1 MDSLSVYFPWEE
13 DTRLSSK
20 VKVYSKTPVKK
31 KLVSQSVEKSDILA
45 SWNFSF
51 YFYQHIK
58 FVYEK
63 VAQDNIKIFAFEVKG

>member
-1 MDSLSVYFPWEE
+1 MHFLWEE
-13 DTRLSSK
+13 DIRLSNK

-31 KLVSQSVEKSDILA
+31 KLVSQSIEKSYILA

-51 YFYQHIK
+51 YFYPHIK

-63 VAQDNIKIFAFEVKG
+63 GTQENIKLFPFEVEG

>member
-1 MDSLSVYFPWEE
+1 MDSPSVHSPWEE
-13 DTRLSSK
+13 DTGLNNK
-20 VKVYSKTPVKK
+20 VKVHSKTPVKK
-31 KLVSQSVEKSDILA
+31 KLVSQSVEKPDILA

-63 VAQDNIKIFAFEVKG
+63 VTQENIKIFAFEVEG

>member
-1 MDSLSVYFPWEE
+1 MDSLSVHFPWEE
-13 DTRLSSK
+13 DTRLSNK

-31 KLVSQSVEKSDILA
+31 KLVSKSVEKSDILA

-63 VAQDNIKIFAFEVKG
+63 VTQDNIKNFAFEVKG

>member
-1 MDSLSVYFPWEE
+1 MDSPSVHFPWEE
-13 DTRLSSK
+13 DTRLSNK

-31 KLVSQSVEKSDILA
+31 KLVSQFIEKSYILA

-63 VAQDNIKIFAFEVKG
+63 GTQESIKIFPFEVEG